1 MTEIIAEIGVNHDGS
16 IEKAF
21 KLAQAAARAGAT
33 VVKTQ
38 LSVPDKETSLFHAR
52 EHADM
57 IAGLMITRDE
67 IERLAHYCYDIL
79 GVEFMCT
86 PAEEESLDWLV
97 KSGLVKRMK
106 IASDAVTHV
115 RFLMYVAKQE
125 LPVIL
130 STGMADSDEVE
141 DAFYALRR
149 YLMKE
154 DITLLHCTSCYP
166 CQPDAANLRAMQA
179 LSTLGV
185 AVGWSD
191 HTLSVTLPAVACALG
206 ATIIEKHITLDR
218 RDQGPDHAASLEPQ
232 QFAVMVANVRETE
245 IALGDGIKRPHTC
258 ELETSKVV
266 RKSIVAAKPIKTGE
280 KFNWENLAVRRP
292 GTGISPARL
301 KEYWGSLA
309 ERDYAEG
316 EMI

>member
-21 KLAQAAARAGAT
+21 KLAEAAVRAGAT

-57 IAGLMITRDE
+57 IAGVMLDRQE
-67 IERLAHYCYDIL
+67 IRNLANYCQNEL

-97 KSGLVKRMK
+97 TNRLVKRIK
-106 IASDAVTHV
+106 IASDAVTHL
-115 RFLMYVAKQE
+115 RFLMRVAKKE

-130 STGMADSDEVE
+130 STGMADGDEVE
-141 DAFYALRR
+141 DAFMALRR
-149 YLMKE
+149 FLMKE

-166 CQPDAANLRAMQA
+166 TEPAAANLRAIWA
-179 LSTLGV
+179 LAELEV
-185 AVGWSD
+185 AIGWSD
-191 HTLSVTLPAVACALG
+191 HTLSVTLPAVACGLG
-206 ATIIEKHITLDR
+206 ASIIEKHITLDR
-218 RDQGPDHAASLEPQ
+218 RDEGPDHAASLEPQ
-232 QFAVMVANVRETE
+232 QFAVMVANVREAE
-245 IALGDGIKRPHTC
+245 QALGDGIKRMHPC
-258 ELETSKVV
+258 EEAVARV
-266 RKSIVAAKPIKTGE
+266 MRKSIVAARSIKRGE
-280 KFNWENLAVRRP
+280 KFSWENLAVRRP
-292 GTGISPARL
+292 GTGLSPARL
-301 KEYWGSLA
+301 KEFWGNKA